1 MEGEVAMT
9 NTLCV
14 HFPEAEATGIAISM
28 LKAFK
33 ELGLFGDIARL
44 EVPPGDPSLVVV
56 SYYDMRNACAAFAA
70 LQGRCSV
77 EPWYGDHMIVA
88 DGSVELQP
96 WMLAEVC
103 EVVEGDC
110 GEFVLV
116 FFDTRSAE
124 RAAYELF
131 GGSFDVAASVQ
142 GRLAM
147 FQARGALTS
156 QLLNPKTILGLVSED
171 SWATGEVEKEPELE
185 PASEEA
191 ERAPRYRTDLRLSEV
206 SWVDLASG
214 WDTRTTLQLNCMPRQ
229 FCAEEAF
236 KTLLMTASLSE
247 HADCYRIFFNKGKRT
262 GSVLINAPGA
272 EGTAALAK
280 YFHGR
285 RWGRSLPVSVSFAV
299 AQGRVELRK
308 AKPSKTLV
316 KSAAGKE
323 SKLVSAEP
331 RHIEALDL
339 SACGAIGVQSA
350 GFSEVSTDAS
360 DDEKGVMWPPGLGLE
375 HQRAKTVEVAPV
387 FEDMISKLSV
397 CEEKY
402 LIQKLLPPGL
412 F

>member
-1 MEGEVAMT
+1 MMEGELTMT

-14 HFPEAEATGIAISM
+14 HFPEAEASGIAISM

-44 EVPPGDPSLVVV
+44 EVPPGDPSLV
-56 SYYDMRNACAAFAA
+56 DIRNACAAFEA

-88 DGSVELQP
+88 DGSLHLQP
-96 WMLAEVC
+96 WMLAEVR
-103 EVVEGDC
+103 EVVEGDF
-110 GEFVLV
+110 GEFVLD

-131 GGSFDVAASVQ
+131 GDSFDVAASVQ

-147 FQARGALTS
+147 FQARGAMTA
-156 QLLNPKTILGLVSED
+156 QLLNPKTILGLVSEGT
-171 SWATGEVEKEPELE
+171 WATSEVENEPELE
-185 PASEEA
+185 PSSEEA

-236 KTLLMTASLSE
+236 KTLLMTACLSE
-247 HADCYRIFFNKGKRT
+247 HADCYRIFFNKGRRT
-262 GSVLINAPGA
+262 GSVLVNATGA
-272 EGTAALAK
+272 GGTAALAK

-308 AKPSKTLV
+308 ARPSKTLM

-323 SKLVSAEP
+323 PKLVSAEP
-331 RHIEALDL
+331 RHIE
-339 SACGAIGVQSA
+339 
-350 GFSEVSTDAS
+350 VSTDVS
-360 DDEKGVMWPPGLGLE
+360 DDEKGMMLPPGLGLE
-375 HQRAKTVEVAPV
+375 HQRAKTVEVGPV
-387 FEDMISKLSV
+387 FEDIISKLLV
-397 CEEKY
+397 REEKY
-402 LIQKLLPPGL
+402 LIEKLLPPGL